1 MEITAALSGDTQKLP
16 RRIKEHLEFF
26 AVFQN
31 TYLHPA
37 ISRRTLQRQHCL
49 KEKRSYWNIL
59 DEALDR
65 TVCRT
70 RFGRGCGPDV
80 RYTAYRVI
88 GG

>member
-49 KEKRSYWNIL
+49 KEKRSY
-59 DEALDR
+59 
-65 TVCRT
+65 
-70 RFGRGCGPDV
+70 
-80 RYTAYRVI
+80 
-88 GG
+88 